1 MFLFCVFCVFLGF
14 SVFGVGLSRIFTLLE
29 EFIEY
34 MFVDSEVVGDVNAFC
49 VFFMII
55 WIKNAR
61 FLDVYGMVGLM
72 QS

>member
-1 MFLFCVFCVFLGF
+1 MFLFCVFLGF

-29 EFIEY
+29 EFVEY
-34 MFVDSEVVGDVNAFC
+34 MFVNSVVVGDVNAFC
-49 VFFMII
+49 VFSVII

-61 FLDVYGMVGLM
+61 FLDVYGMVWLM